1 MKIEERINRLLY
13 EMRKESIDYYIIPTS
28 DYHNSEYISDFFKC
42 REYMSGFTGSAGTL
56 VVSEAETIL
65 WTDGRYFIQAEDQL
79 KNTGIKLYKSGNEG
93 VPTIKEYLKKQCE
106 GSQNLTIGFDGKVM
120 DLSFVKALEQELS
133 ELGGISI
140 SINPTLDLVGRI
152 WNDRPQIVANEI
164 KIFPEEYAGKSAS
177 EKLNEVRLKLSEKN
191 VEYHVL
197 ASLDDIAWLLNLRGS
212 DIECNP
218 VFLAYVFISEDD
230 AILFCH
236 TDKVAHET
244 KNYLSDLGICLME
257 YDDIY
262 GFLSSYKNEIC
273 SYAYDDE
280 TADGNSRDEAV
291 ENEKAGKMLL
301 DPGSVNYRLYTEAS
315 KKFDIVE
322 AFNPSLGL
330 KGTKNETEMQNL
342 REANVIDGVAMV
354 KFLKWLDEYKNDA
367 SKETI
372 TELKAAEKLL
382 EFRKESTEFLGISFE
397 TIAAYG
403 AHGAIVHYEPTPETD
418 IPVERRGFLLV
429 DSGGQYNKG
438 TTDITRTIAMGELT
452 DEMKKCYTAVLKGN
466 LRLSSAIFPKGL
478 AGANLD
484 ILARGPLWELEKDYN
499 HGTGHGIG
507 YYLNVHEGPQNINWK
522 ISQRYGNTEPFA
534 CGMVTSDEPGF
545 YKEGEFGI
553 RIENDILTVVK
564 KENEYGTF
572 LGFDVLTLA
581 PIDLT
586 PVIFEDLTKEEAEA
600 LKNYHSMVY
609 EKLSPY
615 LDEETAKWLKHVTID
630 W

>member
-120 DLSFVKALEQELS
+120 DLSFVKALEKELS

-152 WNDRPQIVANEI
+152 WSDRPQIVANEI

-236 TDKVAHET
+236 TEKVFRETKDYLSLILGSLHET
-244 KNYLSDLGICLME
+244 DAIA
-257 YDDIY
+257 
-262 GFLSSYKNEIC
+262 SYREV
-273 SYAYDDE
+273 
-280 TADGNSRDEAV
+280 SR
-291 ENEKAGKMLL
+291 GGLFGTLL
-301 DPGSVNYRLYTEAS
+301 QCTPESVG
-315 KKFDIVE
+315 FDILSYREVRLDAFLFGEQGARYVAALEEPQEDFFLQKLVE
-322 AFNPSLGL
+322 ARLNCC
-330 KGTKNETEMQNL
+330 
-342 REANVIDGVAMV
+342 
-354 KFLKWLDEYKNDA
+354 
-367 SKETI
+367 
-372 TELKAAEKLL
+372 
-382 EFRKESTEFLGISFE
+382 FLGRTTKGRI
-397 TIAAYG
+397 
-403 AHGAIVHYEPTPETD
+403 
-418 IPVERRGFLLV
+418 LV
-429 DSGGQYNKG
+429 DGMDFGDRRQYS
-438 TTDITRTIAMGELT
+438 L
-452 DEMKKCYTAVLKGN
+452 
-466 LRLSSAIFPKGL
+466 
-478 AGANLD
+478 
-484 ILARGPLWELEKDYN
+484 
-499 HGTGHGIG
+499 
-507 YYLNVHEGPQNINWK
+507 
-522 ISQRYGNTEPFA
+522 IS
-534 CGMVTSDEPGF
+534 
-545 YKEGEFGI
+545 
-553 RIENDILTVVK
+553 
-564 KENEYGTF
+564 
-572 LGFDVLTLA
+572 
-581 PIDLT
+581 
-586 PVIFEDLTKEEAEA
+586 
-600 LKNYHSMVY
+600 
-609 EKLSPY
+609 
-615 LDEETAKWLKHVTID
+615 
-630 W
+630 